1 MQSFRLLLLWIW
13 LGLLCK
19 AQVRVGSCCAPRGV
33 SSVLRAFQKFET
45 RRWSAVVREES
56 QDQETRRAIH
66 AHSSSAVAFLQQLA
80 DVFYKKLKNVS
91 CEYDRICT
99 NRLKRVYVDWLLAAG
114 CWLLAAACCVLR
126 AVYYQVCAVC
136 CVLCDVCTGTF
147 VQILAYFCHPQRAPM
162 APIINT
168 VAVAKTS
175 DS

>member
-1 MQSFRLLLLWIW
+1 MHAAYVDLMNAAAAANVCLQIDACSIKEQFETKLLQFKER
-13 LGLLCK
+13 LGLI
-19 AQVRVGSCCAPRGV
+19 R
-33 SSVLRAFQKFET
+33 
-45 RRWSAVVREES
+45 
-56 QDQETRRAIH
+56 
-66 AHSSSAVAFLQQLA
+66 
-80 DVFYKKLKNVS
+80 
-91 CEYDRICT
+91 
-99 NRLKRVYVDWLLAAG
+99 AAG

-136 CVLCDVCTGTF
+136 CVLCDVCAGTF